1 MTYQIAV
8 VEDDPLVRKAIV
20 RALSSAHCYV
30 ATYECGEEFLG
41 LEDGNQEI
49 SEQHLESADLVLLDF
64 FMGKGKLNGLDVL
77 KSVHERRPHIPVV
90 MLTAYGDV
98 DLAVEAMKA
107 GASEFL
113 QKPVSVEL
121 LETVIKRHARVR
133 AVERENLLLK
143 EELNLIVGEVELIG
157 NSAPMQQLMEKVRRV
172 SASDVK
178 AILIHGETGTGK
190 EIVARLLHF
199 LSSRRDKPFVPI
211 NSGAVMPSLLESE
224 MFGYTAGAFTG
235 ANPGGRTGRIEFADG
250 GTVFLDEIGD
260 MPLALQVKLLRT
272 LESGEVR
279 PVGANEER
287 IVDVRFLAATH
298 QDLRK
303 LVKQERF
310 RIDLYHRLSV
320 IVLEVPP
327 LRTRAGDIQLL
338 AEHFL
343 GQFSRDLGA
352 EPPKLSDEA
361 LRWMRKYRWP
371 GNVRELRNLMERV
384 ALLVPGSA
392 VNVDLLAADGGI
404 GSLSSDEHAPPSR
417 LVSDGAMVNLDDLT
431 LVELERKAIERAM
444 QRADDNVAG
453 AARLLGLGYGALRHR
468 IKRLK

>member
-20 RALSSAHCYV
+20 RALSSAQCHV
-30 ATYECGEEFLG
+30 ATYESGEEFLG
-41 LEDGNQEI
+41 MEDGGQEI

-64 FMGKGKLNGLDVL
+64 FMGKGRLNGLDVL
-77 KSVHERRPHIPVV
+77 KNVHERRPHIPVV

-143 EELNLIVGEVELIG
+143 EELKLIVGEVELIG
-157 NSAPMQQLMEKVRRV
+157 NSAPMRQLIEKVRRV

-190 EIVARLLHF
+190 EIVARLLHY
-199 LSSRRDKPFVPI
+199 LSGRRENPFVPI

-224 MFGYTAGAFTG
+224 MFGYTSGAFTG
-235 ANPGGRTGRIEFADG
+235 ANPEGRTGRIEFAHG

-279 PVGANEER
+279 PVGANLER

-327 LRTRAGDIQLL
+327 LRARAGDIQLL

-352 EPPKLSDEA
+352 ETPTLSEEA

-384 ALLVPGSA
+384 ALLVPGSS

-417 LVSDGAMVNLDDLT
+417 LVHEGAMVNLDDLT
-431 LVELERKAIERAM
+431 LVDLERKAIERAM
-444 QRADDNVAG
+444 QRANDNVAG